1 LFALR
6 YYRDQKGEKGRE
18 GDRCRSES
26 ENPNE
31 RSPERERATRRKG
44 WVNSGLWRFCNPVE
58 AFRGERGG
66 SVGGDGDSGGV
77 RRGLASEQAR
87 QRRGVSRKE
96 KAEGS
101 RSFAGDG
108 KRNRER
114 PRWIERVEIDAKD
127 GDDESERAAAV
138 ATAVTGGTK
147 GGKGEIL
154 LTYTPTPMEV
164 RARRDGLM
172 RGRVRGKRNDDSG

>member
-1 LFALR
+1 M
-6 YYRDQKGEKGRE
+6 
-18 GDRCRSES
+18 
-26 ENPNE
+26 
-31 RSPERERATRRKG
+31 
-44 WVNSGLWRFCNPVE
+44 
-58 AFRGERGG
+58 
-66 SVGGDGDSGGV
+66 

-87 QRRGVSRKE
+87 QRRGISRKE

-138 ATAVTGGTK
+138 ATGGTK

-172 RGRVRGKRNDDSG
+172 RGRVRGKRNDDSS

>member
-1 LFALR
+1 MRAR
-6 YYRDQKGEKGRE
+6 TQTGGRRNEKERRE
-18 GDRCRSES
+18 GR
-26 ENPNE
+26 
-31 RSPERERATRRKG
+31 G

-58 AFRGERGG
+58 AFRGERGIG
-66 SVGGDGDSGGV
+66 W
-77 RRGLASEQAR
+77 RRWRFGWGAERASERAR
-87 QRRGVSRKE
+87 RRRGVSRKE

-138 ATAVTGGTK
+138 AAGGNGRHERREGRDFTYLHSHPN
-147 GGKGEIL
+147 GG
-154 LTYTPTPMEV
+154 P
-164 RARRDGLM
+164 RAARRANARQGAREKERRQRLGISPVA
-172 RGRVRGKRNDDSG
+172 RAQKAP